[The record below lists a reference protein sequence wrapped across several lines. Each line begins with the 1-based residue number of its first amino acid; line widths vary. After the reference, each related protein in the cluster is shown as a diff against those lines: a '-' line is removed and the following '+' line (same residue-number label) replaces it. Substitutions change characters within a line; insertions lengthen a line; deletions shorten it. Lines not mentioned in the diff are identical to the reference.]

1 MTLNSIEAEKLL
13 KKDVILSPGYLE
25 KPENRW
31 VKHCLNVG
39 EAAERI
45 AKKLNLDS
53 DFAKSAGYLHDVGRK
68 FNHPQHVIYGYNYL
82 SSIGYEELAR
92 YCLTHSFIDN
102 DINLVAGGI
111 LPEEAQMQLLPYL
124 ESHKCNIYDNII
136 QLCDLFCLETGF
148 TTIEKR
154 LLDIYNRKGVFS
166 NTPEHFKRA
175 ISLKQNIETLMGC
188 ELYSLF
194 PEISD
199 KEKASSKADYE
210 QIESLLKEQNV
221 KAII

>member
-1 MTLNSIEAEKLL
+1 
-13 KKDVILSPGYLE
+13 
-25 KPENRW
+25 
-31 VKHCLNVG
+31 
-39 EAAERI
+39 
-45 AKKLNLDS
+45 
-53 DFAKSAGYLHDVGRK
+53 
-68 FNHPQHVIYGYNYL
+68 
-82 SSIGYEELAR
+82 
-92 YCLTHSFIDN
+92 
-102 DINLVAGGI
+102 
-111 LPEEAQMQLLPYL
+111 MQLLPYL